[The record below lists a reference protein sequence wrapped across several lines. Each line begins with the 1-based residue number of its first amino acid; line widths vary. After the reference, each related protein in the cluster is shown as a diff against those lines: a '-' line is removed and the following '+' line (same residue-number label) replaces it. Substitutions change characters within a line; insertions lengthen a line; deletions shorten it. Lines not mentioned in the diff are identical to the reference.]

1 MTRTILAAL
10 LAAVIGFCAGQAAA
24 EDTIK
29 LATSR
34 LLAYTAVPIML
45 DKGFLAAEGLKV
57 ELVTFDSAQPI
68 TVAVVAGDA
77 DFGVGGLSAAFYTLA
92 GEGQLRILA
101 GGTREM
107 PGFFNFNFL
116 ASNRAAA
123 AGLKSV
129 QDLSG
134 HTVGVTQLG
143 TALEYSLGL
152 AAEKYG
158 LDLKTIRISG
168 LQSNS
173 NVLSALT
180 GGQLD
185 AAVMPGG
192 PSQPLVAKG
201 EVQRLAW
208 VGDVTPGIQNNVA
221 FASAKI
227 AQERP
232 DLVDRFMRAY
242 RKAARLYHDA
252 VADANEQR
260 RDGPGLPELVPIL
273 AKFASIS
280 VEQARGALPW
290 IDRDGRVDLADMR
303 HQIAWFRAQGLM
315 KNDVD
320 IDAITDRRVAVALP
334 KTN

>member
-10 LAAVIGFCAGQAAA
+10 FAAALGCFAGQAAA

-107 PGFFNFNFL
+107 PGFYNFNFL

-129 QDLSG
+129 KDLSG

-158 LDLKTIRISG
+158 LDLKTIRVSG

-192 PSQPLVAKG
+192 PSQPLVA
-201 EVQRLAW
+201 
-208 VGDVTPGIQNNVA
+208 
-221 FASAKI
+221 
-227 AQERP
+227 
-232 DLVDRFMRAY
+232 
-242 RKAARLYHDA
+242 
-252 VADANEQR
+252 QR
-260 RDGPGLPELVPIL
+260 RRCSASPGS
-273 AKFASIS
+273 A
-280 VEQARGALPW
+280 
-290 IDRDGRVDLADMR
+290 
-303 HQIAWFRAQGLM
+303 
-315 KNDVD
+315 
-320 IDAITDRRVAVALP
+320 T
-334 KTN
+334 

>member
-1 MTRTILAAL
+1 MIRTIVATL
-10 LAAVIGFCAGQAAA
+10 LAAALGCLAGQARA

-107 PGFFNFNFL
+107 PGFYNFNFL

-129 QDLSG
+129 KDLSG

-158 LDLKTIRISG
+158 LDLKTIRVSG

-173 NVLSALT
+173 NVLSALS

-185 AAVMPGG
+185 AAVMPGA
-192 PSQPLVAKG
+192 PSQPLVVRGA
-201 EVQRLAW
+201 VQRLAW

-221 FASAKI
+221 FTSAKI

-260 RDGPGLPELVPIL
+260 RDGAELPDLLPIL
-273 AKFASIS
+273 AKFAGIS
-280 VEQARGALPW
+280 VDDARASLPW
-290 IDRDGRVDLADMR
+290 IDRDGRPDLADMQ

-315 KNDVD
+315 KSDVD
-320 IDAITDRRVAVALP
+320 IGAIIDRRVAVALP
-334 KTN
+334 KTQ